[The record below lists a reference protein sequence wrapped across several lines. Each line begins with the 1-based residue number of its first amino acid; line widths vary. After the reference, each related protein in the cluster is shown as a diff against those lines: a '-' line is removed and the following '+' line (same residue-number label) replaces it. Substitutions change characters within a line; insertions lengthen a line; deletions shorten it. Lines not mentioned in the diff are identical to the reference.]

1 MSILIKPGDAWQEPE
16 HIQSRNPDGVLQ
28 DVEVVRAKIGSEYV
42 DVWPEYQQAIHYLML
57 YDYGDM
63 CRDVTGGYYE
73 SVIQPAWGNGVGTA
87 TIGSTYLQCYG
98 TGNGSIAFT
107 TNRPVDFTEY
117 AKLCGVYERSEANS
131 NVWQYIVYTGKD
143 KLPLSSSSTG
153 RTWLGNTVGGSIS
166 KRFAV
171 YADISAM
178 SGKHYV
184 GVGTNFTYTEKYYML
199 CIVKADNWQ
208 TWLSKAGLSAAS
220 LADVMRDSTALT
232 TLLSSHVATQYMLLQ
247 CTGDV
252 MVSAI
257 QSAAFKAALAASP
270 YKDKIYANSHWA
282 KFLAM
287 V

>member
-1 MSILIKPGDAWQEPE
+1 MSILIKPDDAWQEPE
-16 HIQSRNPDGVLQ
+16 HIRRQQPDGTLHEI
-28 DVEVVRAKIGSEYV
+28 EVVRAKIGSEYV
-42 DVWPEYQQAIHYLML
+42 DVWPEYQQAVHYLML

-63 CRDVTGGYYE
+63 CKDVTGGYYE
-73 SVIQPAWGNGVGTA
+73 SVIQPAWGDGVGTA

-184 GVGTNFTYTEKYYML
+184 GVG
-199 CIVKADNWQ
+199 
-208 TWLSKAGLSAAS
+208 
-220 LADVMRDSTALT
+220 
-232 TLLSSHVATQYMLLQ
+232 
-247 CTGDV
+247 
-252 MVSAI
+252 
-257 QSAAFKAALAASP
+257 
-270 YKDKIYANSHWA
+270 
-282 KFLAM
+282 
-287 V
+287 